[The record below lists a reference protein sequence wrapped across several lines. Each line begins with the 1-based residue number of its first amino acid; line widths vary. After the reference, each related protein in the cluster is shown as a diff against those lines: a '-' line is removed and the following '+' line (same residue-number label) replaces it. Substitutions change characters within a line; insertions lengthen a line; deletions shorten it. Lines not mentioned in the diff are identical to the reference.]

1 MKKKIASAKQI
12 PGNFLKKSGI
22 INLTK
27 EICIMDWQKK
37 LKTGKQGKEW
47 LDYESDKPKLANCR
61 VALCVARDCKHNVG
75 GNCTLDSITIG
86 AKGECKQ
93 YSEK

>member
-1 MKKKIASAKQI
+1 
-12 PGNFLKKSGI
+12 
-22 INLTK
+22 
-27 EICIMDWQKK
+27 MDWQKK